1 MSEEHPNN
9 PENNKLESAST
20 SIKIPKMNSFK
31 AKLGTIKSPKK
42 WTRRFFSFVIAI
54 LVLAG
59 LGGLGYV
66 TYYFIQTLT
75 YVENKLSDIQTFNKE
90 QNAKLESSLLEDR
103 KQAEQYNKK
112 IQDQIEAQAVQ
123 LQQLSDK
130 HNWHISEAVYLV
142 SIAQERLNMVG
153 DIPTAIKLLK
163 TANDRLKNFGDVRVG
178 PIRESIAKDIVNLE
192 TMARFDKIGVW
203 VELGAIRKQ
212 LGNLSFHTLQ
222 ASIEG
227 QPEIVGA
234 LEPIDVERSAWRQ
247 ALENTWQE
255 LKGLVRVREFN
266 ADKLNSFVEPKDQIP
281 LLRAMDLMLVE
292 AQWGLLQ
299 EEPRVYQQSLDLLE
313 ERLSV
318 YFVQDELLKSMV
330 AQINNL
336 KTKTIRQ
343 TGGDL
348 SRTITMLNA
357 LETASL
363 RYKGEQS

>member
-9 PENNKLESAST
+9 PKNNKLESSST
-20 SIKIPKMNSFK
+20 DIKIPKVNPFK
-31 AKLGTIKSPKK
+31 TKLDNIKPSKR
-42 WTRRFFSFVIAI
+42 WLGRFFSFFIVI
-54 LVLAG
+54 LVLTG
-59 LGGLGYV
+59 LGGLGYL
-66 TYYFIQTLT
+66 TYYFVQEFKN
-75 YVENKLSDIQTFNKE
+75 VETKLSDIQNLSKE
-90 QNAKLESSLLEDR
+90 QNVKLESRFVEYQR
-103 KQAEQYNKK
+103 QAEQYNKK
-112 IQDQIEAQAVQ
+112 IQDQIETQAVQ

-153 DIPTAIKLLK
+153 DVPTAIKLLQ

-178 PIRESIAKDIVNLE
+178 PIRESIAKDIANLE
-192 TMARFDKIGVW
+192 TMVRLDKIGLW

-227 QPEIVGA
+227 QPEIVGS
-234 LEPIDVERSAWRQ
+234 EPINIEQSAWRQ

-266 ADKLNSFVEPKDQIP
+266 ADKLNSSLEPKDQIP
-281 LLRAMDLMLVE
+281 LLRAIDLMLVE

-299 EEPRVYQQSLDLLE
+299 EEPRIFQQSLELLE
-313 ERLSV
+313 DRLSV
-318 YFVQDELLKSMV
+318 YFVQDELWKSLM

-336 KTKTIRQ
+336 KTKEIRQ

-348 SRTITMLNA
+348 SHTLNMLNA

-363 RYKGEQS
+363 RRKGEQS